1 MCYQFTAQ
9 EEKEITILCKHIIYY
24 IFSFKCDFH
33 RTSFSMWDF
42 QPSLRHRIFSA
53 RGDFSEN
60 LKREISKRKEET
72 EEVEISLEEKKLN
85 MSDGR
90 STPGSGISVRV
101 DF

>member
-42 QPSLRHRIFSA
+42 QPSLRQRIFSA
-53 RGDFSEN
+53 LGDFSEN
-60 LKREISKRKEET
+60 LKEKLAREKKKRKRLRY
-72 EEVEISLEEKKLN
+72 SQKKKV
-85 MSDGR
+85 GR
-90 STPGSGISVRV
+90 KS
-101 DF
+101 